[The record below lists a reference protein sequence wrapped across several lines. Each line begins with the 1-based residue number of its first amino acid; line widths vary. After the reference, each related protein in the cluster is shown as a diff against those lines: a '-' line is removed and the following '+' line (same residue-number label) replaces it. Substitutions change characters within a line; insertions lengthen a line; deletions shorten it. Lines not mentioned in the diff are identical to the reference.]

1 MIKQQIVFWIEKS
14 NRIGKTDAQVYST
27 LNLKANKFQ
36 MWYNLFILMK
46 LNVLISLNKVLT
58 LKHKSFRKT
67 VNLQI

>member
-67 VNLQI
+67 VKLQI